1 MLKTVYLA
9 TEKNFEHSL
18 EHIKH
23 YTLTV
28 FLISWARQALS
39 IFESPIT
46 PLQENGFSKASRLV
60 LQVGERKR
68 ASNMCS
74 HVFSQVHL
82 LCKGASNNS
91 FPFSSQLILHSLG
104 SIPLSKSQPWWGRDP
119 QVLVSDL
126 RVIPSLSRGKQ
137 FSKSRICLLSA
148 VYQS

>member
-9 TEKNFEHSL
+9 TEKNFEDSL

-39 IFESPIT
+39 IFGSPIT

-74 HVFSQVHL
+74 HIFSQVHL
-82 LCKGASNNS
+82 LCEGASNNS
-91 FPFSSQLILHSLG
+91 FPFSS
-104 SIPLSKSQPWWGRDP
+104 PADPALSGQHPT
-119 QVLVSDL
+119 
-126 RVIPSLSRGKQ
+126 
-137 FSKSRICLLSA
+137 F
-148 VYQS
+148 